1 MKKTALVL
9 MIASIVIM
17 GTQIFLTA
25 RSESADYFYLL
36 PIGMCLLIIGLV
48 MWFMVLRKSQSQE

>member
-25 RSESADYFYLL
+25 RSESNDYFYLL
-36 PIGMCLLIIGLV
+36 PLGLCLLVIGLIMWV
-48 MWFMVLRKSQSQE
+48 MVMRKSQSQE